1 MNDEGKRHAARS
13 SHMVCAIVWLAAACV
28 LPAAAGELRNFT
40 PDQASTLQ
48 AIARDLF
55 LQTELSAADF
65 ERCILQLDAS
75 ASSEHDQEG
84 IAGAMDMVEGAL
96 RRMGYRRYEDISD
109 QDERVRMARMFAER
123 QWMRGFRASMERCLT
138 GTGAQ

>member
-1 MNDEGKRHAARS
+1 MSDEVKRRAVYIGRLVRA
-13 SHMVCAIVWLAAACV
+13 VAWLAVACV

-55 LQTELSAADF
+55 PQPELKAADF

-75 ASSEHDQEG
+75 VGSDEDREG

-109 QDERVRMARMFAER
+109 EYERVRMAGMFAER
-123 QWMRGFRASMERCLT
+123 QWMRGFRASMDRCLN
-138 GTGAQ
+138 GTSAQ